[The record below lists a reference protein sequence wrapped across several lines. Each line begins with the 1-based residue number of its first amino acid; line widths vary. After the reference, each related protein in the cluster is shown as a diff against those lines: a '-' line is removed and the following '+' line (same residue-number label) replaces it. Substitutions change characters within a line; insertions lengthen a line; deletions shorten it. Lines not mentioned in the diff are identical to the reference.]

1 MATQITVKQLE
12 QMTTHELANMLSE
25 VVFLLRRLPNVKWQD
40 FQQTE
45 QRAQTTTTQQP
56 QEVHPHMLM
65 LEELKKMRIPDLQEI
80 AKDLHMHVPARIKK
94 DDLISR
100 IIARQGRQDYNHSEQ
115 YAIQDI

>member
-40 FQQTE
+40 LQQAE
-45 QRAQTTTTQQP
+45 QAGQTPNMSQT
-56 QEVHPHMLM
+56 QEVHPHVLM
-65 LEELKKMRIPDLQEI
+65 LEELSKMHIPDLREI
-80 AKDLHMHVPARIKK
+80 AKDLHMHVPAKTKK
-94 DDLISR
+94 GDLIAR